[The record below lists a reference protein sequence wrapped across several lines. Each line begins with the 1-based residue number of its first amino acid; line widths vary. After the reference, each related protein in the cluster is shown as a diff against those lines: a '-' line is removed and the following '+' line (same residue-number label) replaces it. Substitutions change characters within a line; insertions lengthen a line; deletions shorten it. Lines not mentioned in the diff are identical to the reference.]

1 MSVPTTVLKA
11 GLVRGRSEL
20 RHTFTNFQDLWGY
33 IFPAFVLLVVMLLQQ
48 NATVGPTGF
57 SLGAST
63 LPGAIGMGIAFA
75 GLMSV
80 AGQLITER
88 EDGTL
93 LRNKAIPH
101 GMTGYLIGKIVLTI
115 GMSVVSLLL
124 LLIPGLL
131 IFDGIQL
138 DAGGVLILVVVFV
151 LGMAAT
157 MPIGAAIGSLFS
169 NPTSMGFVM
178 LPMMGLI
185 GISGI
190 FYPLARYPEWL
201 QWIGQIFP
209 IYWLG
214 LGMRSSM
221 LPDSLVSVEIGNSW
235 RHWET
240 FGVLGAWA
248 VLGLVLAP
256 IVLRRMARRE
266 SGSAVASRRQR
277 AIARRG

>member
-1 MSVPTTVLKA
+1 MSIPATIVKA

-33 IFPAFVLLVVMLLQQ
+33 IFPAGILLVVMLLQRG
-48 NATVGPTGF
+48 ATIGPSGF

-63 LPGAIGMGIAFA
+63 LPGAIGMSIAFS

-101 GMTGYLIGKIVLTI
+101 GMTGYMIGKIVLTI

-124 LLIPGLL
+124 LLIPGMI
-131 IFDGIQL
+131 IFDGVQMGT
-138 DAGGVLILVVVFV
+138 AGVLTLLWVFV

-157 MPIGAAIGSLFS
+157 MPIGAVIGSLFS

-178 LPMMGLI
+178 LPLMGLI

-190 FYPLARYPEWL
+190 FYPIAKFPEWL
-201 QWIGQIFP
+201 QGIAEVFP

-221 LPDSLVSVEIGNSW
+221 LPDSLASVEIGQSW
-235 RHWET
+235 RHLET

-256 IVLRRMARRE
+256 IVLRRMAQRE
-266 SGSAVASRRQR
+266 SGSAVASRRAR
-277 AIARRG
+277 AISRRG

>member
-1 MSVPTTVLKA
+1 MSIPTTVFRA
-11 GLVRGRSEL
+11 GMVRGRSEL

-33 IFPAFVLLVVMLLQQ
+33 IFPAGVLLVVMLLQSS
-48 NATVGPTGF
+48 ATVGATGF

-101 GMTGYLIGKIVLTI
+101 GMTGYMIGKIVLTI

-124 LLIPGLL
+124 LLVPGLF

-138 DAGGVLILVVVFV
+138 DAGGVLVLVVVFV

-157 MPIGAAIGSLFS
+157 MPIGAVIGSLFS

-190 FYPLARYPEWL
+190 FYPLAKYPEWL
-201 QWIGQIFP
+201 QWIGQVFP

-221 LPDSLVSVEIGNSW
+221 LPDSLVTVEIGDSW

-266 SGSAVASRRQR
+266 SGSAVASRRER
-277 AIARRG
+277 AMARMG

>member
-1 MSVPTTVLKA
+1 MSVPATVAKA

-20 RHTFTNFQDLWGY
+20 AHTFTNLQDLWGY
-33 IFPAFVLLVVMLLQQ
+33 IFPAAVLLVVMLLQRH
-48 NATVGPTGF
+48 ATIGPTGF
-57 SLGAST
+57 SHGATT

-124 LLIPGLL
+124 LLIPGLV
-131 IFDGIQL
+131 IFNEL
-138 DAGGVLILVVVFV
+138 HLEVTGVLTLAVVFV
-151 LGMAAT
+151 LGLAAT
-157 MPIGAAIGSLFS
+157 MPIGAVIGSLFS
-169 NPTSMGFVM
+169 SPSSMGLVM
-178 LPMMGLI
+178 LPMMILI

-190 FYPLARYPEWL
+190 FYPLAKYPDWL
-201 QWIGQIFP
+201 QWIDEIFP

-214 LGMRSSM
+214 LGMRSAM
-221 LPDSLVSVEIGNSW
+221 LPNSLASVEIGHSW
-235 RHWET
+235 RHAET
-240 FGVLGAWA
+240 FAMLGAWA
-248 VLGLVLAP
+248 VLGLILAP
-256 IVLRRMARRE
+256 VVLRRMARRE
-266 SGSAVASRRQR
+266 SGSAVA
-277 AIARRG
+277 ARREKAIRRMG